1 MTRYELRVANALIDT
16 DILSELLRGRNARVI
31 ARAKEHVSQF
41 GPFAVSVM
49 EFAKGLEKVGRI
61 NELDSLLLRLKPLQI
76 LGFTSGEARVAG
88 IIYGALERT
97 GAPIGRADPMIAA
110 TALSHDLTLVTG
122 NVNHYERVRTLGHP
136 LRIENWRN

>member
-1 MTRYELRVANALIDT
+1 MANALVDT

-31 ARAKEHVSQF
+31 ARAKDHVSQF
-41 GPFAVSVM
+41 GPFAVSVVTVM
-49 EFAKGLEKVGRI
+49 EFAKGLEKAGRI

-110 TALSHDLTLVTG
+110 SALAHDLTLVTG
-122 NVNHYERVRTLGHP
+122 NVKHYERVRTLGHP